1 MKNLLV
7 MSLFLVASLDADVDL
22 GEEFAAG
29 DLVTA
34 DAFNAK
40 FNALNGVVGEIVDAD
55 LVGNWECIS
64 YISSVGYIPDS
75 YQIANGGNGQVG
87 NGKFFSTDATLNLS
101 ETDDDSSII
110 SPKSWTI
117 SKDDVVNSDGY
128 LSGVYTLIGNTI
140 FFHNDSTEM
149 HDEDEVRDSNFSI
162 NRMSASK
169 LALVE
174 SEDNRKVVIC
184 ELTSS

>member
-1 MKNLLV
+1 MKKLLFI
-7 MSLFLVASLDADVDL
+7 SLFLVANVNSDVDL
-22 GEEFAAG
+22 GEDFAAG
-29 DLVTA
+29 DIVTA
-34 DAFNAK
+34 DAFNTK

-55 LVGNWECIS
+55 LLGNWECIS
-64 YISSVGYIPDS
+64 YMSSQGFLPDS

-87 NGKFFSTDATLNLS
+87 NGKFFSINATLNLS

-128 LSGVYTLIGNTI
+128 LSGVYTLIGNII
-140 FFHNDSTEM
+140 FFHTDSTNIEPGELT
-149 HDEDEVRDSNFSI
+149 DFNFSI
-162 NRMSASK
+162 NRLSQSK
-169 LALVE
+169 LALV
-174 SEDNRKVVIC
+174 DNDINRKVVIC